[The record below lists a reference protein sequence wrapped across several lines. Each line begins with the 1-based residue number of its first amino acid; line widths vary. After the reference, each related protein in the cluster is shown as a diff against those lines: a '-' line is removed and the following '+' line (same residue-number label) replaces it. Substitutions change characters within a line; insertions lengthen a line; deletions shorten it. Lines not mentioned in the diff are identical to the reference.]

1 LASGFDEFDQ
11 TVSQTDRLVEARFF
25 SQSQKRRVIV
35 DHKERPS
42 AVPFSRAGVLKGQT
56 MASGNI
62 PVFQSGD
69 GGLTRYLEE
78 IRRFPMLEPQEEY
91 MLAKRYAEHGDR
103 EAAHKLVTSHLRL
116 VAKIAMG
123 YRGYG
128 LPIGEVISEGN
139 VGLMQ
144 AVKRFDPERGFR
156 LATYAMWWIKAAIQ
170 EYILRSWSLVKMGT
184 TANQKRLFF
193 NLRKAKSQISALDE
207 GDLRPDQVKLIANRL
222 NVSEA
227 EVVSMNR
234 RLSGDASLNA
244 PIRAAEG
251 DAGEWMDWLA
261 DESESQE
268 TVLAE
273 RDELDQRREMLKSAL
288 GVLDKRERRIF
299 EARRLAEE
307 PLTLEALSDE
317 FDVSRERVRQLEV
330 RAFEK
335 VQKAVQKA
343 ARERDR
349 GNALLAPA

>member
-1 LASGFDEFDQ
+1 
-11 TVSQTDRLVEARFF
+11 
-25 SQSQKRRVIV
+25 
-35 DHKERPS
+35 
-42 AVPFSRAGVLKGQT
+42 
-56 MASGNI
+56 MAKGNI

-91 MLAKRYAEHGDR
+91 MLAKRYQEHGDR
-103 EAAHKLVTSHLRL
+103 EAAHRLVTSHLRL
-116 VAKIAMG
+116 VAKLAMG

-144 AVKRFDPERGFR
+144 AVKRFEPDKGFR

-193 NLRKAKSQISALDE
+193 NLRKAKSSIQALDE
-207 GDLRPDQVKLIANRL
+207 GDLRPDQVKAIANKL
-222 NVSEA
+222 NVSEE

-244 PIRAAEG
+244 PIRASEG
-251 DAGEWMDWLA
+251 DSGEWQDWLA
-261 DESESQE
+261 DESASPE

-273 RDELDQRREMLKSAL
+273 QDELDQRRAMLKDAL
-288 GVLDKRERRIF
+288 DVLDGRERRIF
-299 EARRLAEE
+299 EARRLSEE
-307 PLTLEALSDE
+307 PLTLEQLSEE

-330 RAFEK
+330 RAFDK
-335 VQKAVQKA
+335 VQKAMQKLT
-343 ARERDR
+343 RERDR
-349 GNALLAPA
+349 GRAALMAPA